1 MVEVNADGWNKE
13 QHIVLA
19 VSTGIDSMVLLHNLI
34 HPLSQSYRKLTCLHV
49 NHNIRDIAQEEETF
63 IRNYCEFYQ
72 IPLFVHHLDLS
83 KVIEQGN
90 SIENIARN

>member
-34 HPLSQSYRKLTCLHV
+34 NQLSQSYRKLTCLHV
-49 NHNIRDIAQEEETF
+49 NHNIRDIAQKK
-63 IRNYCEFYQ
+63 N
-72 IPLFVHHLDLS
+72 HLL
-83 KVIEQGN
+83 
-90 SIENIARN
+90 ENIVSRIKFHCSCII